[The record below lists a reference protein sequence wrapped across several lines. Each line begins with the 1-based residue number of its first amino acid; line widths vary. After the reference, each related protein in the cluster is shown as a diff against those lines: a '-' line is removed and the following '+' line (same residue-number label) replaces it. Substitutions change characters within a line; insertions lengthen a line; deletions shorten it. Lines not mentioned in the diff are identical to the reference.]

1 MKKKIHRTGKKKK
14 KKVATNEQRE
24 RERERERGKGEK
36 RVIERGKSERYLCC
50 RFIAIFLFGVVI
62 ETGSFSPVDMTR
74 ISPSAGDPGSL
85 LDSIKSIAANNTIG
99 SRLAPLTRLPDLD
112 HQNYT

>member
-1 MKKKIHRTGKKKK
+1 M
-14 KKVATNEQRE
+14 
-24 RERERERGKGEK
+24 GEK
-36 RVIERGKSERYLCC
+36 EGVREKAIERGMSERYLCC

-74 ISPSAGDPGSL
+74 ISPSVGDPGSL

-99 SRLAPLTRLPDLD
+99 SRLAPLTRHPDLD
-112 HQNYT
+112 QQDYT